1 MFSLARRF
9 HDAVRLFIMT
19 STCGKNKN
27 VANKS
32 SREYATGVL
41 TTFWHLLWSNTHLLR
56 TARNLFAFHNK
67 GKNKLNVNDDVV
79 YTSILRL
86 NVSNIRTNQN
96 ARIIWLITSMS
107 VRKDV
112 HTLYADIVSCY
123 LQLGLKTHIQDF
135 FVFIINKR
143 NSKFNAL
150 CYAILHNAATFRIH
164 SSRFDSE
171 IKRKSLVDFSTFPKT
186 TRGVLRIFDDSLR
199 ISLSIV
205 SQMRRK
211 VNQFIGKE
219 SWCFFFFFSFP
230 KSHNPCN
237 SSLLGSITANVD
249 NLTSVQW

>member
-9 HDAVRLFIMT
+9 HDAVCLFIMT

-32 SREYATGVL
+32 SRECATGVL
-41 TTFWHLLWSNTHLLR
+41 TTFWHLLWSNTHPLR
-56 TARNLFAFHNK
+56 TATRNLFAFHNK

-79 YTSILRL
+79 YTSIFRL

-96 ARIIWLITSMS
+96 ARINWLITSMS

-112 HTLYADIVSCY
+112 HTLYADIVSCC

-211 VNQFIGKE
+211 VNQFIGRVLM
-219 SWCFFFFFSFP
+219 FFLFLQFP
-230 KSHNPCN
+230 KISQP
-237 SSLLGSITANVD
+237 
-249 NLTSVQW
+249 VQQFPIRIDYC